1 MRIIQQPMEARKTV
15 MLNCWSAR
23 LMAHMLLA
31 LRLACAL
38 S

>member
-1 MRIIQQPMEARKTV
+1 MRILQQPMDACQSFT
-15 MLNCWSAR
+15 LNRWSAR

-31 LRLACAL
+31 LRLAYAL